1 MVSKILSPISEDFS
15 INTIIGL
22 GSLISGDIRI
32 NGFIRIDGD
41 VNGNI
46 ETTSNVL
53 IGDKARIKGNINAAS
68 VVIGGTVLGDI
79 TAPKGIKLLSSS
91 IVIGNLITKKVQIDD
106 DVIFNGHCI
115 SLKNEE
121 EFEKNTKK
129 FLDQQAIRSR
139 II

>member
-91 IVIGNLITKKVQIDD
+91 IVIGNLITKKIQIDD

-129 FLDQQAIRSR
+129 FFDQQAIRSR

>member
-53 IGDKARIKGNINAAS
+53 IGDKARIKGNINATS

>member
-41 VNGNI
+41 VNGNV

>member
-91 IVIGNLITKKVQIDD
+91 IVIGNLITKKIQIDD